1 MKHVQSSPNA
11 ALPAATHWN
20 YVSEPVV
27 LGSPNTHIPQRR
39 GGCAK
44 PSNSVEHG
52 VDPSTSGVRG
62 GASLGRSSASGPDG
76 VSCEP
81 SPSQVGVGLSPS
93 GCGGSGLSKYRLGCL
108 RVLVPLPSFRHDPS
122 ASSEDLV
129 LQHSSSCHSP
139 LVPTR
144 ALVSSSLP
152 AGGVPSPPLDHPI
165 PGDGRGEGLALVRSL
180 CTLDRPAFLR
190 HVLRSRYSDRIIDTL
205 LAAFRPS
212 SHRQHNLAWR
222 SFQAWLPAQT
232 QTISRV
238 HVIDFLQHLF
248 DTVGLSPRTVL
259 CYRAAL
265 KWPLQEAF
273 RVDFDHPDFRRQ
285 ATGLFHLRPPPSSP
299 IPQWDLN
306 AVLRFYEMVDVTAC
320 TLRLAFLK
328 ALFLTALASG
338 NRCAELAHFSRR
350 ALVDSGSHFTLGVM
364 PRFLY
369 KNQALGRSPP
379 PVSIPLFRA
388 NPALCPVV
396 TLRGYLART
405 ALVAHNDFLFVHPTS
420 SASLVAGRMTYWVV
434 QAISAANGC
443 GAVVR
448 AHDVRKFA
456 FSVHWA
462 RRANLQHILSYRFW
476 ASAHPFLAHYL
487 TSCPSVLPAFV
498 AAGEVV

>member
-1 MKHVQSSPNA
+1 MGCPPRAVLSRVRPVELCQTSSLRQCPRVA
-11 ALPAATHWN
+11 GHSPCGVLLPPARPLAPRLHRQRDGPLHLGIVPHS
-20 YVSEPVV
+20 VSDSASGTRGPVGGVPILEPVV
-27 LGSPNTHIPQRR
+27 LGSPNTHVPQRR

-81 SPSQVGVGLSPS
+81 SPPQVGVGLSPS
-93 GCGGSGLSKYRLGCL
+93 SCGGSGLSKYRLGRL

-122 ASSEDLV
+122 ASSEDFV
-129 LQHSSSCHSP
+129 LPYSSSRHSP

-152 AGGVPSPPLDHPI
+152 AGGDPSPPLDHPI
-165 PGDGRGEGLALVRSL
+165 PDDGRGEGLALIRSL
-180 CTLDRPAFLR
+180 RTLDRPAFLR

-212 SHRQHNLAWR
+212 SHRQHDLAWR

-232 QTISRV
+232 QTISHV

-248 DTVGLSPRTVL
+248 GTVGLSPRTVL

-299 IPQWDLN
+299 LPQWDLN
-306 AVLRFYEMVDVTAC
+306 AVLHFYETVDVTAC
-320 TLRLAFLK
+320 ALRLAFLK

-388 NPALCPVV
+388 CSVALPMGQ
-396 TLRGYLART
+396 LRGT
-405 ALVAHNDFLFVHPTS
+405 DTS
-420 SASLVAGRMTYWVV
+420 QY
-434 QAISAANGC
+434 
-443 GAVVR
+443 
-448 AHDVRKFA
+448 K
-456 FSVHWA
+456 
-462 RRANLQHILSYRFW
+462 
-476 ASAHPFLAHYL
+476 
-487 TSCPSVLPAFV
+487 
-498 AAGEVV
+498 